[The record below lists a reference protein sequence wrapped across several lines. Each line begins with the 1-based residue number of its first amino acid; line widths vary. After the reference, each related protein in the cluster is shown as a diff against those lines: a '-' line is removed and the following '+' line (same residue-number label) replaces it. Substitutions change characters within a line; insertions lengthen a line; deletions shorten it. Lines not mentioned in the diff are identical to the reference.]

1 MVAKTVSQIRRTT
14 IPHPPWHAY
23 MNSVKKSAP
32 MARLRKNM
40 YAMSH
45 EKKNCFEFPGPR
57 IAQPT
62 TPSSAHAAP
71 MTGMRFQECPG
82 GIVASSFEIIQ
93 DSRSSTFRAPSDVSS
108 FRVADASNLGSHDS
122 IEMKKASSVTRSKT
136 FEWKSGWWCIG
147 SRLRPSMPKTA
158 PNAAKRTPS
167 SNVIGINA
175 GQEKYGLPLITRG
188 YALAWTHHCRP
199 NPPAAPVN
207 PAARTI
213 QGSGERRIP

>member
-14 IPHPPWHAY
+14 IPHPPWQAY

-32 MARLRKNM
+32 RARLRKNR

-45 EKKNCFEFPGPR
+45 EKKNCFGFPGPR

-71 MTGMRFQECPG
+71 IIGMRFQECPG

-93 DSRSSTFRAPSDVSS
+93 DSRSSTLRAPSDVG
-108 FRVADASNLGSHDS
+108 RIRGAGASNLGSHDS
-122 IEMKKASSVTRSKT
+122 IERKKASSVTRSKT
-136 FEWKSGWWCIG
+136 LDLKSGWWCMG
-147 SRLRPSMPKTA
+147 SRFRPSMPKTA

-167 SNVIGINA
+167 SNVIGMKA
-175 GQEKYGLPLITRG
+175 GHEKYGLPLI
-188 YALAWTHHCRP
+188 
-199 NPPAAPVN
+199 
-207 PAARTI
+207 
-213 QGSGERRIP
+213 